1 MQKEL
6 IPMEKIENTKYI
18 YILLI
23 IYFLTNLIFLTSF
36 PFIHSDEA
44 WLAGLSRTIIN
55 EGSFDV
61 TEPFFD
67 LYPRSPHAIRII
79 FHSIQ
84 IIFLKIFGYEIF
96 TFRLISLIFATISL
110 LFLYKIALTFTN
122 SQKLSFLITI
132 LFAIDIQYIYTSHMA
147 RQEIILI
154 TIFLI
159 SLYYFLSKVINDK
172 NYLSD
177 FLLGI
182 LIIISIGI
190 HPNSFII
197 FLPFFFLYLYYII
210 FTNQLNYMDLLIF
223 ITTVFIGALV
233 FLMISL
239 YFDPNFIYNYKSY
252 GETLGVFKS
261 IFTKIDR
268 LDYFYKKLYY
278 QVSGTYFTPDIKPQF
293 YLFGITLVYSLYK
306 LIIKKDDYNNI
317 LLLSFLTVNL
327 GYIIIGRYNQTSIIF
342 IFPIL
347 YLLLIN
353 SIKNIEIDYSKTIL
367 IGLIFILLLNS
378 FIIIYNN
385 SYFNYDD
392 YLNEISSIVNKD
404 NKVLANLNSQF
415 YFDYSKLYDYRNL
428 AFLEENNLSFSDY
441 IGKNNIEYI
450 IYPEEMDLIYNRR
463 PTWNTLY
470 GNPYPYYSNMKNFL
484 NQECKLVKEFSNK
497 TYGMRIAKYIGTK
510 EWKVKIYKVKK

>member
-1 MQKEL
+1 
-6 IPMEKIENTKYI
+6 MEKIKNTRYI

-96 TFRLISLIFATISL
+96 TFRLISLVFATISL
-110 LFLYKIALTFTN
+110 FFLYKIALIFTN
-122 SQKLSFLITI
+122 SQKLSFLTTI
-132 LFAIDIQYIYTSHMA
+132 LLAIDIQFIYTSHMA

-159 SLYYFLSKVINDK
+159 SFYYFLNKVINFKD
-172 NYLSD
+172 YLSD
-177 FLLGI
+177 FVLGI
-182 LIIISIGI
+182 LITISIGI

-197 FLPFFFLYLYYII
+197 FLPFFFLYLYYLV
-210 FTNQLNYMDLLIF
+210 FTNKLNYMNLLIF

-233 FLMISL
+233 FIITSL

-261 IFTKIDR
+261 LFTKIDR
-268 LDYFYKKLYY
+268 LDYFYSKLYY
-278 QVSGTYFTPDIKPQF
+278 QVSGTYFTPYIKPQF
-293 YLFGITLVYSLYK
+293 YLFGTTLVYALYK
-306 LIIKKDDYNNI
+306 LLIKKDIFNNI
-317 LLLSFLTVNL
+317 LLLSFLAVNF

-342 IFPIL
+342 VFPIL

-353 SIKNIEIDYSKTIL
+353 SINNIELDYSKTIL
-367 IGLIFILLLNS
+367 IVLIFILLLNS
-378 FIIIYNN
+378 FITIYNN
-385 SYFNYDD
+385 SYFNYEN
-392 YLNEISSIVNKD
+392 YLNEIASVVNKD
-404 NKVLANLNSQF
+404 DKVLANLNSQF
-415 YFDYSKLYDYRNL
+415 YFDYNKLYDYRNL
-428 AFLEENNLSFSDY
+428 AFLEENNLSFSEY
-441 IGKNNIEYI
+441 IRKNNIDYI
-450 IYPEEMDLIYNRR
+450 IFPEEMDFIYNRR
-463 PTWNTLY
+463 PTWNALY
-470 GNPYPYYSNMKNFL
+470 GNPYPYYNDMKNHL
-484 NQECKLVKEFSNK
+484 KQECELIKEFSNK

-510 EWKVKIYKVKK
+510 EWKVKIYRVK